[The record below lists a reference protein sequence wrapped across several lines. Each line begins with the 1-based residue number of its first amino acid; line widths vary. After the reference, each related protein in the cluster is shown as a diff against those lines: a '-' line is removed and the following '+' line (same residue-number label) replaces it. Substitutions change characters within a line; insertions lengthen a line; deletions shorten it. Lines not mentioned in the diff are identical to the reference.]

1 MIGELEVVGHAAHPV
16 PTRSGD
22 ALAERRREQVA
33 REVVDPLVVRAH
45 QLVGVTARRAAER
58 DAAMRAAVQER
69 AHRAIGLAHD
79 DDGLLADPGRHE
91 VARSRDLALERD
103 VAPERPAEDAL
114 LLARV
119 QLRV

>member
-22 ALAERRREQVA
+22 ALAERRGQKVA
-33 REVVDPLVVRAH
+33 PEVVHPLVVRAH
-45 QLVGVTARRAAER
+45 ELVRVTARRATER
-58 DAAMRAAVQER
+58 DTAMRAAIQER

-79 DDGLLADPGRHE
+79 DDGLLPDPRRDE

-103 VAPERPAEDAL
+103 VAPERPTEDAL